1 MGEHGELLGFD
12 QFIGKLGNCNYMSF
26 YSIIHPIPN
35 SWKTLLATQGSL
47 DYKNLYEEFN
57 QNKVVNLIY
66 RIRKKDELLLNF
78 HVDFVTS
85 TGKALN
91 IYLQNLSDVKIST
104 LSPKTHIIPD
114 KTPTIFSSKLRYQKL
129 KSIVISFTRYSHEQF
144 MSAIHVVYYS

>member
-1 MGEHGELLGFD
+1 MGEHSELLGFD
-12 QFIGKLGNCNYMSF
+12 QFIGKLGNCNYMFF
-26 YSIIHPIPN
+26 YSIIHPKP
-35 SWKTLLATQGSL
+35 KTLLATQGSL

-57 QNKVVNLIY
+57 QNKVVHLMY

-104 LSPKTHIIPD
+104 ISPKTTLFLIKLQP
-114 KTPTIFSSKLRYQKL
+114 FSHPSY
-129 KSIVISFTRYSHEQF
+129 VIKNLSQLLYPFRDIHMNTSLQF
-144 MSAIHVVYYS
+144 M

>member
-1 MGEHGELLGFD
+1 MGEHSELLGFN

-26 YSIIHPIPN
+26 YSIIHPMPN

-57 QNKVVNLIY
+57 QNKVVHLMY

-91 IYLQNLSDVKIST
+91 IYLQNLSDVKNFNNIAED
-104 LSPKTHIIPD
+104 TH
-114 KTPTIFSSKLRYQKL
+114 
-129 KSIVISFTRYSHEQF
+129 YS
-144 MSAIHVVYYS
+144 